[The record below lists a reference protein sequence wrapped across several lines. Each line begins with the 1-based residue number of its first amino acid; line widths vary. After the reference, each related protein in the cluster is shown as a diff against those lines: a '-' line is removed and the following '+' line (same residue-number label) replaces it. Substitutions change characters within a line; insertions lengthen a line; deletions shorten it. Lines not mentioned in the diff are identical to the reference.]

1 MTTLVEAAL
10 QVRRG
15 ARSCFACVT
24 AGAIGVLV
32 ALGLFGAG
40 AALRVEHAVVALA
53 WVVVLAARIV
63 GRARAA
69 RRGTDTTRFDLEIAL
84 LLLVA
89 AHAAIQ
95 RAGGLG
101 SEAYPALYVLVAG
114 VSAFGGRRVGQIWLA
129 VAIAFEALVYFV
141 TEGRTEPRPF
151 ALHAMLLALFGTLN
165 AIFTQVEISRV
176 RRRSE
181 RELRDER
188 ERVREDVRIFR
199 LVATPTDA
207 SRADDERLSR
217 SSVEEV
223 HRALHFNLD
232 LLKRTMGLH
241 TCVLLMQDAE
251 GRALRIVEL
260 VSDSDGIAEGPFP
273 VGAGA
278 VGAAFQ
284 RGVVMNLDHLRA
296 GYTGICYYQEAAEV
310 RAFIAVPVGEG
321 GTVEGVLC
329 ADRVD
334 ERPFTPADE
343 EVLAQAVTHLL
354 RTLENERVFVQ
365 LERAK
370 REHSV
375 LHRASEALGA
385 ALDERAVLDAALEAA
400 AQIAPYDFAAVAHYD
415 ATTRQHQVRRAVGA
429 GSEQFADL
437 RFRDNTSLAAMAVQ
451 NRHYLPYRGE
461 FDEGSQV
468 LYTRKANLTGMQS
481 LLVLPLVVREVA
493 IGTLA
498 LAARRPDAFGSGVRP
513 TLCALSNQLAVA
525 LSNAASV
532 RRLEELATTDGLT
545 GCFNKRYFHEEL
557 TARLT
562 AAERFGRQLSLLV
575 VDLDHFKTVNDT
587 YGHAT
592 GDIVLRELGT
602 LLRRL
607 GRETDV
613 VARFG
618 GEEFCVL
625 CEETDARGALLLAE
639 RARAELA
646 ETAITT
652 ELGTLRVTCS
662 IGVAT
667 YPEHA
672 RDKQELFEAADRALY
687 AAKRD
692 GRNRVVVRETR
703 RDRASLAPARA

>member
-1 MTTLVEAAL
+1 MTTLVEAVL
-10 QVRRG
+10 QVRRS
-15 ARSCFACVT
+15 ARSSFGFLT
-24 AGAIGVLV
+24 AAAVAALV

-40 AALRVEHAVVALA
+40 ATLRVEHAVVAAA
-53 WVVVLAARIV
+53 WAAVLAARVVI
-63 GRARAA
+63 RTRAA
-69 RRGTDTTRFDLEIAL
+69 RRSLDTLRFDLEIAFL
-84 LLLVA
+84 LLAA
-89 AHAAIQ
+89 AHAVIQ
-95 RAGGLG
+95 RLGGLG
-101 SEAYPALYVLVAG
+101 SEAYAALYVLVAG
-114 VSAFGGRRVGQIWLA
+114 VSAFGGRRVAQIWIV
-129 VAIAFEALVYFV
+129 VAIAYEALLHFV
-141 TEGRTEPRPF
+141 TEGRTDPRSF
-151 ALHAMLLALFGTLN
+151 ALHAALLALFGTLN
-165 AIFTQVEISRV
+165 AIFTQAELRRV
-176 RRRSE
+176 RSRSE
-181 RELRDER
+181 QELRDEK

-199 LVATPTDA
+199 LVAAPTETARSDE
-207 SRADDERLSR
+207 ERLSR

-223 HRALHFNLD
+223 HRALHFNID

-241 TCVLLMQDAE
+241 TCVLLMQDAD

-260 VSDSDGIAEGPFP
+260 VSDSDQIAEGPFP

-284 RGVVMNLDHLRA
+284 RGAVMNLDHLRP
-296 GYTGICYYQEAAEV
+296 GYTGICYYQEPAEV
-310 RAFIAVPVGEG
+310 RAFVAVPVAEG
-321 GTVEGVLC
+321 GAVEGVLC
-329 ADRVD
+329 ADRVE
-334 ERPFTPADE
+334 ERPFTAAEE
-343 EVLAQAVTHLL
+343 EVLAQAVAHLV
-354 RTLENERVFVQ
+354 RTIENERVFVQ

-400 AQIAPYDFAAVAHYD
+400 AQIAAYDFAAVAHYD
-415 ATTRQHQVRRAVGA
+415 ATTRQHQVRRAVGTGA
-429 GSEQFADL
+429 EQFSDL

-468 LYTRKANLTGMQS
+468 LYTRKANLTGMPS

-498 LAARRPDAFGSGVRP
+498 LAAKRPDAFGSGVRP
-513 TLCALSNQLAVA
+513 TLCALANQLAVA

-545 GCFNKRYFHEEL
+545 GCFNKRYFHDEL

-562 AAERFGRQLSLLV
+562 AAERFGRRLSLLI
-575 VDLDHFKTVNDT
+575 VDVDHFKTVNDT
-587 YGHAT
+587 YGHAA
-592 GDIVLRELGT
+592 GDLVLRELGA

-625 CEETDARGALLLAE
+625 CEETDTRGAVLLAE

-646 ETAITT
+646 DTPVAT
-652 ELGTLRVTCS
+652 EVGTLRVTCS

-672 RDKQELFEAADRALY
+672 RNKEELFEAADRALY

-692 GRNRVVVRETR
+692 GRNRVSVKETERE
-703 RDRASLAPARA
+703 RASLAPARA